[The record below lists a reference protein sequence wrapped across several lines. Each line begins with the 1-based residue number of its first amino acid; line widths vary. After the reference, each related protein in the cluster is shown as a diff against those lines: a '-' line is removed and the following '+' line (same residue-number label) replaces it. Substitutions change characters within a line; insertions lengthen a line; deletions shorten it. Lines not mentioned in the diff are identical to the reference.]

1 MPASAAPSDEE
12 LMLDYAAG
20 DATAFDQLYSRHK
33 GGVYR
38 YMLRQCS
45 HGGVVEELFQDVWT
59 NLIRARRGYTPSAKF
74 TTWLYRLAHNR
85 LIDHYRSNGVA
96 TTLSADDDMHAEAV
110 ATIAAPTREG
120 SGKVPVRFPP
130 KASHRARKRHKLIIE
145 RGEIP
150 TGAWCRCVD
159 VSPMCTDRGGEA
171 IHHGEIAELTDVG
184 VETVKSRLRYA
195 MNKLRSN
202 LSDLYEAQR

>member
-1 MPASAAPSDEE
+1 MPVSAAPSDEE

-110 ATIAAPTREG
+110 ATIAADCRDEPESRTENREL
-120 SGKVPVRFPP
+120 
-130 KASHRARKRHKLIIE
+130 AE
-145 RGEIP
+145 RLKS
-150 TGAWCRCVD
+150 A
-159 VSPMCTDRGGEA
+159 VSDLPAPQREAFLLHQEGGLTLD
-171 IHHGEIAELTDVG
+171 EIAELTDVG